1 MENAIWSATL
11 WGPTWLRGGLLF
23 LMTARTFDAE
33 RRQADSTVRPT
44 RQRWV
49 GSTPAP
55 LREARPC

>member
-33 RRQADSTVRPT
+33 RRQARLDRSAHAPALGRFDSCA
-44 RQRWV
+44 
-49 GSTPAP
+49 AP
-55 LREARPC
+55 